1 MHAVLFCKLVL
12 AAIAV
17 IFVVGCEAGNDANK
31 ASGSEETTSPST
43 AVKSFHDLDCYP

>member
-1 MHAVLFCKLVL
+1 VLFCKLVL
-12 AAIAV
+12 AATAV

-43 AVKSFHDLDCYP
+43 AVKSFHNLDCYP